1 MCLLPRPD
9 IEQLISVYAK
19 ALADHGATPKGVLWP
34 NATDLPKRFRSL
46 LRPIDFGRYSPSNRL
61 RLLDLG
67 CGPGFLLD
75 YLAQQDLLERVD
87 YCGVDV
93 YEQPLELG
101 RARWPDH
108 RFERR
113 DVRDQPFEPGA
124 FDYCVVCGVF
134 TGRLT
139 TTYET
144 MEAIAQET
152 LRAVWPSVHI
162 GLGFNTMSKH
172 VDWER
177 DDLFHWPLDD
187 IMAFCKKHLA
197 RHVSLHLDYGLWE
210 TTVLVLREPALS
222 GGTVPASW
230 ISESLA

>member
-19 ALADHGATPKGVLWP
+19 ALADHGATPKGVRWP

-46 LRPIDFGRYSPSNRL
+46 LRPIDFGRYSPSNRM

-93 YEQPLELG
+93 YKQPLELA

-134 TGRLT
+134 TGRWT
-139 TTYET
+139 TTTLPESRWVLLHGNEVGLPALAAGSCQAT
-144 MEAIAQET
+144 CIRGAAIAAG
-152 LRAVWPSVHI
+152 LVSASRATVVVAKARSRLAPSD
-162 GLGFNTMSKH
+162 GRT
-172 VDWER
+172 
-177 DDLFHWPLDD
+177 
-187 IMAFCKKHLA
+187 
-197 RHVSLHLDYGLWE
+197 
-210 TTVLVLREPALS
+210 
-222 GGTVPASW
+222 GTD
-230 ISESLA
+230 